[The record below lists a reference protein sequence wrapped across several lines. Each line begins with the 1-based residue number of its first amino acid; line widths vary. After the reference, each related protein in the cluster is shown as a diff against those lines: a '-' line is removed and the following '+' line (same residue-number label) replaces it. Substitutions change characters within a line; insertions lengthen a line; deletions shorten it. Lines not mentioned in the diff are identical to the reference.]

1 MFNIVGPPSHV
12 FMKRENHRR
21 ARDIGSDARITHVTK
36 LIHNWTRVRPVG
48 TAALHGGGCVV
59 RVCACV
65 LDNPQCDNKN
75 INRLFGMRLPGSSS
89 TRVKCV

>member
-1 MFNIVGPPSHV
+1 
-12 FMKRENHRR
+12 MKRENHRKHHHHRR

-65 LDNPQCDNKN
+65 LDNPQAPFMCAV
-75 INRLFGMRLPGSSS
+75 L
-89 TRVKCV
+89 